1 MTEPKIHL
9 KKVAPAEVLVL
20 QKFAEQ
26 TFLDTYA
33 NQNTEEDMVKYLADH
48 FNIEL
53 LSKELI
59 SADVE
64 YYFAKIEEKI
74 VGYFKLNFNQA
85 QTEIV
90 DEAAAEIERI
100 YAAKQYHGKGVG
112 KVLFE
117 GALEVAKK
125 RNASFIWLGVWEKN
139 PRAIRFYEKSGFV
152 VFDRHIFVLGTDVQT
167 DLMMKLELERNG

>member
-1 MTEPKIHL
+1 MTEHSVSIE
-9 KKVAPAEVLVL
+9 KVAPAEVLVL
-20 QKFAEQ
+20 QRFAEK

-33 NQNTEEDMVKYLADH
+33 DQNTEGDMVKYLAEH
-48 FNIEL
+48 FNKEL
-53 LSKELI
+53 LSIELI

-64 YYFAKIEEKI
+64 YYFAKIEEEI
-74 VGYFKLNFNQA
+74 VGYFKLNFGQA

-117 GALEVAKK
+117 GAIEVAKE

-139 PRAIRFYEKSGFV
+139 PRAI
-152 VFDRHIFVLGTDVQT
+152 
-167 DLMMKLELERNG
+167 

>member
-1 MTEPKIHL
+1 
-9 KKVAPAEVLVL
+9 
-20 QKFAEQ
+20 
-26 TFLDTYA
+26 
-33 NQNTEEDMVKYLADH
+33 
-48 FNIEL
+48 FNKEL
-53 LSKELI
+53 LSIELI

-64 YYFAKIEEKI
+64 YYFAKIEEEI
-74 VGYFKLNFNQA
+74 VGYFKLNFGQA

-117 GALEVAKK
+117 GAIEVAKE

-139 PRAIRFYEKSGFV
+139 PRAIRFYEKCGFT
-152 VFDRHIFVLGTDVQT
+152 VFDKHTFILGTDEQT
-167 DLMMKLELERNG
+167 DLMMKLEIKS